1 MEQKKI
7 KSVIKTRYEKSIEKS
22 KKDKKNKKKIRAKL
36 TFELRLLKTDERTNW
51 QLFEGRQENLKAFDN
66 VS

>member
-36 TFELRLLKTDERTNW
+36 QSILKHFED
-51 QLFEGRQENLKAFDN
+51 FEQTIWRETRKPKGFQ
-66 VS
+66 